1 MSRSFFSCCC
11 GKGFLPSDAAG
22 CSLRR
27 VVRFAIGVFWLLIC
41 PAVMGQSVRYQG
53 QPGQSFA
60 YRVQITAEEAER
72 IRTWQGVLSYE
83 VRSVAEDRL
92 TITCRGNLAETV
104 KVRRGPAGAPIVLP
118 LPPAIRFPIPRFGTG
133 DPEEP
138 MVVIRTNGEI
148 VESRRLENLP
158 YLLGYRET
166 LVFEPLGD
174 EDGEWSKEKEIDVVV
189 LERLGPVFAPAPM
202 GLGEQVKKRLRA
214 HELARY
220 RIAGK
225 TAEGVLIER
234 KYTLRTDQ
242 EVAGRPCFEATGS
255 GQIVFDLQLGRV
267 RQLKW
272 EHWITENE
280 ELRSLR
286 SRVEV
291 SAQLLC
297 PEELAEL
304 EKRRKEGLE
313 QAKAR
318 LAQQEKVHPLEPGEK
333 EVLIE
338 ELKSRDFFRKLR
350 AAERLA
356 RAERQEPAE
365 PVCEALLPLLES
377 EQPNLRLMAARAL
390 VIWATPIAKAK
401 LLETLRDRNPLLA
414 GQAML
419 AIVPFASPEAAE
431 IIADR
436 INELPQARE
445 ALKQIGP
452 PAEEAVLRELC
463 RMPPGLRVSLLDL
476 LGAIGTEKSLEVL
489 DGLLK
494 QEPIDRPKIEE
505 AIRAIQE
512 RLQATPGMPV
522 NSSRREMDNDGESR
536 ATRSA
541 GKSHR
546 VAHRGSLREAGN

>member
-1 MSRSFFSCCC
+1 MSRSFFSYCW
-11 GKGFLPSDAAG
+11 GKGFLPSGAAG

-27 VVRFAIGVFWLLIC
+27 VLHFAIGVFWLLIC
-41 PAVMGQSVRYQG
+41 PAVRGESLCYQG

-72 IRTWQGVLSYE
+72 IRNWEGVLSYE

-104 KVRRGPAGAPIVLP
+104 KVRHGPAGAPIVLP
-118 LPPAIRFPIPRFGTG
+118 LPPAIRFPIPRFGTEES
-133 DPEEP
+133 EEP

-174 EDGEWSKEKEIDVVV
+174 EDGQWSKKKEIDVVV

-225 TAEGVLIER
+225 TEQGVLIER
-234 KYTLRTDQ
+234 QYTLRTDQ
-242 EVAGRPCFEATGS
+242 EVAGRPCFEVTGS
-255 GQIVFDLQLGRV
+255 GQIVFDRQLGRV
-267 RQLKW
+267 RELKW

-291 SAQLLC
+291 SAQLLSS
-297 PEELAEL
+297 EEFAEL
-304 EKRRKEGLE
+304 EKRRKAALE
-313 QAKAR
+313 EAKAR
-318 LAQQEKVHPLEPGEK
+318 LAQQQKAQPLGPGEK

-338 ELKSRDFFRKLR
+338 ELKSGDFFRQFR

-377 EQPNLRLMAARAL
+377 ERGTLRLAAARAL
-390 VIWATPIAKAK
+390 VVWATPTAKAK
-401 LLETLRDRNPLLA
+401 LLEALQDRRNPLVA

-431 IIADR
+431 IIAGR

-452 PAEEAVLRELC
+452 PAEEAVLRQLY
-463 RMPPGLRVSLLDL
+463 RVPVGMRTSLLDV

-489 DGLLK
+489 SGLLK

-505 AIRAIQE
+505 AIRAIRQRQQE
-512 RLQATPGMPV
+512 TPGMPT
-522 NSSRREMDNDGESR
+522 NSSRPEN
-536 ATRSA
+536 
-541 GKSHR
+541 GK
-546 VAHRGSLREAGN
+546 

>member
-1 MSRSFFSCCC
+1 MSRSFFSYCW

-22 CSLRR
+22 CSFGR
-27 VVRFAIGVFWLLIC
+27 VLRFAIGVFWLLIC
-41 PAVMGQSVRYQG
+41 PAVRGESLRYQG

-72 IRTWQGVLSYE
+72 IRNWEGVLSYE

-133 DPEEP
+133 EPEEP

-148 VESRRLENLP
+148 VESRHLENLP

-174 EDGEWSKEKEIDVVV
+174 EDGQWSKKKEIDVVV
-189 LERLGPVFAPAPM
+189 LDRLGPVFAPAPM

-225 TAEGVLIER
+225 TDQGVLIER
-234 KYTLRTDQ
+234 QYTLRTDQ
-242 EVAGRPCFEATGS
+242 EVAGRPCFEVTGS
-255 GQIVFDLQLGRV
+255 GQIVFDRQLGRV
-267 RQLKW
+267 RELKW

-291 SAQLLC
+291 SAQLLSS
-297 PEELAEL
+297 EEFAEL
-304 EKRRKEGLE
+304 EKRRKAALE
-313 QAKAR
+313 EAKAR
-318 LAQQEKVHPLEPGEK
+318 LAQQQKAQPLGPGEK

-338 ELKSRDFFRKLR
+338 ELKSGDFFRQFR

-377 EQPNLRLMAARAL
+377 ERGTLRLAAARAL
-390 VIWATPIAKAK
+390 VVWATPTAKAK
-401 LLETLRDRNPLLA
+401 LLEALQDRRNPLVA

-431 IIADR
+431 IIAGR

-452 PAEEAVLRELC
+452 PAEEAVLRQLY
-463 RMPPGLRVSLLDL
+463 RVPVGMRTSLLDV

-489 DGLLK
+489 SGLLK

-505 AIRAIQE
+505 AIRAIRQRQQE
-512 RLQATPGMPV
+512 TPGMPT
-522 NSSRREMDNDGESR
+522 NSSRPEN
-536 ATRSA
+536 
-541 GKSHR
+541 GK
-546 VAHRGSLREAGN
+546 